1 MPPFRK
7 RPGFPRVLPDKTAN
21 DLAERNAV
29 RTPTRTAMTAAALMI
44 GLALVTFVAVLAAG
58 LKSSFESAVKQQF
71 SADYA
76 LTSQNG
82 FTPTDISSVAAVRK
96 LPRGH
101 DRCGRARRPRRGVRQ
116 AVRPHRG
123 RSGHLAGAHGA
134 VEGGLAG
141 DARDARRAR
150 ARS

>member
-1 MPPFRK
+1 M
-7 RPGFPRVLPDKTAN
+7 LPDKTAN

-29 RTPTRTAMTAAALMI
+29 RTPTRTAMAAAALMI

-82 FTPTDISSVAAVRK
+82 FTPTRHH
-96 LPRGH
+96 LGGRGAEAPAG
-101 DRCGRARRPRRGVRQ
+101 DDGRRRARRPRRGLRQ
-116 AVRPHRG
+116 AVRPDGR
-123 RSGHLAGAHGA
+123 RSGDLATC
-134 VEGGLAG
+134 
-141 DARDARRAR
+141 
-150 ARS
+150 